1 MITLKNQLVLQF
13 TLGQFTDFIDIKN
26 FMGMEIIEHAGGLRP
41 IINLSFLLT
50 DTRLLPYI
58 NQGNLINLR
67 YGITQLSNDS
77 MCFEIQA
84 NQKVPQYKLGSL
96 ITITAAYYN
105 NSFANQIKNR
115 VITGK
120 SYEVLKETTE
130 SVGMKFN
137 TNIVRTNDR
146 QTWYQEGRTD
156 WAFCK
161 YISQRAYKDDS
172 TFFSYAFDCNN
183 YYLYDMNLK
192 IQQNA
197 DWIFT
202 TSAADDNEN
211 SKIVNIGAYSVDE
224 ANQGQLATLAGKNVI
239 NIGYNVDTGEFS
251 MPKHKLKTFTT
262 LGTNNININS
272 TDCQRYNYMIT
283 SGKDHANTLIAL
295 NQNKRNNILFSSYT
309 VRTSVPDQYRDFR
322 LLDTVKLLPLQRDP
336 DAEGFYIITGIVR
349 QYADGIFRTNLT
361 LNRESGNGIKGNL
374 EAGEK

>member
-26 FMGMEIIEHAGGLRP
+26 FMGMEIIEHSGGLRP

-120 SYEVLKETTE
+120 SYEVLKEITE

-183 YYLYDMNLK
+183 
-192 IQQNA
+192 
-197 DWIFT
+197 
-202 TSAADDNEN
+202 
-211 SKIVNIGAYSVDE
+211 
-224 ANQGQLATLAGKNVI
+224 
-239 NIGYNVDTGEFS
+239 
-251 MPKHKLKTFTT
+251 
-262 LGTNNININS
+262 
-272 TDCQRYNYMIT
+272 
-283 SGKDHANTLIAL
+283 
-295 NQNKRNNILFSSYT
+295 
-309 VRTSVPDQYRDFR
+309 
-322 LLDTVKLLPLQRDP
+322 
-336 DAEGFYIITGIVR
+336 
-349 QYADGIFRTNLT
+349 
-361 LNRESGNGIKGNL
+361 
-374 EAGEK
+374 